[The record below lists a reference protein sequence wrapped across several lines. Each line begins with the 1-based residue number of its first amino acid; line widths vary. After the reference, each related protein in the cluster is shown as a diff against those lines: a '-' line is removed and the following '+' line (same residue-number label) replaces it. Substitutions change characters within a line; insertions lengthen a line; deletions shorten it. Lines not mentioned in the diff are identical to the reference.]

1 MKKAKHQQYTHT
13 STGFDSTGGGAASAS
28 LDAEVGHLEDHDD
41 DYDEIAE
48 LQEIERQKQ
57 IQEKVM
63 QQYNMEQM
71 ERERQ
76 EKFERQAKINYYSS
90 YA

>member
-13 STGFDSTGGGAASAS
+13 STGFDSTGGGGAASAS

-48 LQEIERQKQ
+48 LQEIERQK
-57 IQEKVM
+57 
-63 QQYNMEQM
+63 
-71 ERERQ
+71 
-76 EKFERQAKINYYSS
+76 
-90 YA
+90 